1 MSRSANELVRLGAL
15 AAARGM
21 SMVKVSRMFA
31 KEKDRPT
38 LIERADFIAGY
49 KGIKQAKSPTELVV
63 DQLSVFVSGNQ
74 S

>member
-1 MSRSANELVRLGAL
+1 MNRSANELVRLGAV
-15 AAARGM
+15 AASRGM

-31 KEKDRPT
+31 KERIKPT
-38 LIERADFIAGY
+38 VTQRADFIAGY
-49 KGIKQAKSPTELVV
+49 TGLKQAKSPTELVV